1 MLKNLLT
8 NTDLLLNIVYLV
20 VFLFITYKIL
30 SNTLWASIRKKI
42 DPFAD
47 QRDEKDFDRMIK
59 RKMELLRANN
69 GQYVPEEH
77 LLSPTQALLRKEQN
91 KGQQKQQSTIPVQY
105 KALFDDLSWGSGE
118 EVKKIIKLFQRE
130 FSYTPNEQNLREKLK
145 IHLKDESLLPTI
157 NQSTKEEILTLFY
170 SRALFE
176 YYVEEI
182 CDQKYSLIKKI
193 AIRLEVPVDL
203 FAYAFQYMLL
213 NEIQSKERFQ
223 SKLLLGNF
231 DILKKQ
237 QMTSIFFT
245 NHGMQIAKSVNAI
258 QELIK
263 EHFVV
268 ADFIRPW
275 PEITKNSSV
284 IEALSIMRAHQSFTV
299 EEIKRNYKKIAMEK
313 HPDKIAALKLP
324 KEIEQNALKQ
334 FQIIQLAYEI
344 ISKQKG

>member
-59 RKMELLRANN
+59 RKMDLLRANN
-69 GQYVPEEH
+69 GQYVPEDQ

-91 KGQQKQQSTIPVQY
+91 KGQPKAHNPIPVQY

-145 IHLKDESLLPTI
+145 VHLKDESLLSTI

-176 YYVEEI
+176 YYFEEI
-182 CDQKYSLIKKI
+182 SDQKYSLVKKI

-213 NEIQSKERFQ
+213 NEVQSKERFQ
-223 SKLLLGNF
+223 SKLLLSNI

-237 QMTSIFFT
+237 QLSSIFFT
-245 NHGMQIAKSVNAI
+245 KHGVHLAKSVNAI

-275 PEITKNSSV
+275 PEITKNSSLV
-284 IEALSIMRAHQSFTV
+284 EALSILRAHQSFTT
-299 EEIKRNYKKIAMEK
+299 EELKRNYKKIAMEK

-334 FQIIQLAYEI
+334 FQIIQLAYDI